1 MRKGWR
7 KHVAGVV
14 LFLWGT
20 LALGAPPG
28 PPAAGSGGRVRL
40 TAELSWRLPAAV
52 AMAAAA
58 ADDAGLELEISEG
71 QVVEAT
77 AWPEATRT
85 APARRGRGRGRGW
98 RLGSGPSGRVRVR
111 LEAPLGASLLLRAG
125 GQAVRLPVLSLL
137 DGPQRLAA
145 QGGLEIGVERLAWD
159 PIVVRAQGCDGTAA
173 PGENVALEVGFNV
186 LTPEP
191 TEVALRYSAEL
202 RPYAGGEPVW
212 RLLEEQEVVGTDVLD
227 PARKVWNVTLPQ
239 AEGTYLLEIRTSWK
253 PLAGLEST
261 RLGRWIRRLRN
272 PAVATSAVRR
282 VALTVVAGRPGDREA
297 EAEAEAEATGEAG
310 TGNEA
315 TAREEDVEVLDLAR
329 LRGQRPLASGRAP
342 VLSGSSAWPVPEAA
356 LVEAHRRDW
365 RLGWIIRPGADTSVL
380 PPADATGLPWSALGL
395 KVPHP
400 GRPHRLTV
408 TVTSGHPSALGVAL
422 VDSGNGRGRPRLLLD
437 ACASGEPILEGGPLA
452 SFSWLVWPDDADP
465 VLVLVNRDPA
475 APVQVGAV
483 VLTELAGLPEP
494 PAVVEPGAAVRGLGL
509 YLPAA
514 ELLDRFGGG
523 SGARVADPR
532 ALARNLE
539 HYLAY
544 CGASAVVLPEGVA
557 DRARRGA
564 LDGQASEDPI
574 GPDRLDMLLRIL
586 GRQGYPTWLELDLQG
601 PLPGLPAPDSPQ
613 ALARGLVRVDRHGKA
628 DGPVPAYHPLHPEVR
643 AALKRRVAEAAA
655 IRKTRPGLT
664 GLLIRLGPGPTLLGG
679 PDTGFDDATFARFV
693 RETLGPE
700 TTRDLPGLDTTD
712 PNRFAAR
719 AQFLAGAGRMPW
731 LTWRSRAIAGLYAE
745 LAAAARRAAPGAT
758 LAVATPG
765 LDGGPCGAEARR
777 VDLAGL
783 APIHAWRAVGLDL
796 EAWPSGDDAP
806 LVLRGVG
813 LSSDELAHDLATNPE
828 LDAPVAARSGRGL
841 LLGPDQAPGGSA
853 GGGPEPAGSRLGR
866 IHAGSGRDSGLR
878 LTALPLAEG
887 ALGDEMMGHALAA
900 LDARWVMLASAA
912 VTGHEERVRHFA
924 RVFRALPATK
934 STAPPLSGQP
944 FGVAVRPL
952 PSGSAT
958 YLAMANDTPYP
969 IRVETMLGSA
979 SAKVDDLGRGLHL
992 APEGV
997 GGRSRLV
1004 LDLLPFGVAAIR
1016 IGAPQIKVGP
1026 VTPYPT
1032 EAVLT
1037 DIRARYDT
1045 LFAQLSRLNRMS
1057 AGGVAGPANSGFE
1070 PAAAPLVQLT
1080 GARGPAAPAGWWLVE
1095 SGASGATPGQA
1106 PTPGAADHEPGSI
1119 AIDATRPHSGRG
1131 SLRLDAPSGPAAI
1144 VSESFDAR
1152 GQSSLTVQAWFRA
1165 AEPGARVRVW
1175 IEGEG
1180 AGQSYRRWSEV
1191 SVGPEWSTRAIRGS
1205 ELPPG
1210 GLESARVRFEL
1221 LSAGRLWIDDLSVSG
1236 DAPSESQRQIT
1247 RRVLLAALK
1256 AYRDKR
1262 YADFARLAG
1271 SHWTRT
1277 PGLAGDAPGSPA
1289 DSSAAERAEMIRTGK
1304 ATALPPGRVLR

>member
-1 MRKGWR
+1 MRRGWR
-7 KHVAGVV
+7 KQVAAVV

-28 PPAAGSGGRVRL
+28 PPAPGSPPGRIRL
-40 TAELSWRLPAAV
+40 TAELSWRLPAV
-52 AMAAAA
+52 AAA
-58 ADDAGLELEISEG
+58 ADYPGLELELSEG
-71 QVVEAT
+71 QVVGAT
-77 AWPEATRT
+77 AWPET
-85 APARRGRGRGRGW
+85 ARGAPVRRGRGW
-98 RLGSGPSGRVRVR
+98 HLGSGVSGRVRAR

-125 GQAVRLPVLSLL
+125 GQAVRLPLLSLL

-145 QGGLEIGVERLAWD
+145 QGGLEIAVERLAWD
-159 PIVVRAQGCDGTAA
+159 PIVVRAKGGDGTAA
-173 PGENVALEVGFNV
+173 PGESVALEVGFNV

-202 RPYAGGEPVW
+202 RPYTGGEPLW
-212 RLLEEQEVVGTDVLD
+212 RLIEEHEVVGTNVLD

-261 RLGRWIRRLRN
+261 RLGRWMRRLRN
-272 PAVATSAVRR
+272 PAVATAAVRR
-282 VALTVVAGRPGDREA
+282 VALTVVASRPGDREGESEAA
-297 EAEAEAEATGEAG
+297 EGNAAEP
-310 TGNEA
+310 
-315 TAREEDVEVLDLAR
+315 REQDVEVLDLAR

-365 RLGWIIRPGADTSVL
+365 RLGWIIRPGADNSVL
-380 PPADATGLPWSALGL
+380 PPADAAGLPWSALGL
-395 KVPHP
+395 NVPHP

-437 ACASGEPILEGGPLA
+437 ACASGAPILEGGPLA

-483 VLTELAGLPEP
+483 VLTELGALPEP
-494 PAVVEPGAAVRGLGL
+494 PAVVEPGAEVRGLGL

-523 SGARVADPR
+523 TGAGTRVADPR

-539 HYLAY
+539 QYLAY

-574 GPDRLDMLLRIL
+574 GPDRLDLLLRIL

-613 ALARGLVRVDRHGKA
+613 ALGRGLVRVDRHGKA
-628 DGPVPAYHPLHPEVR
+628 DGPVPVYHPLHPEVR
-643 AALKRRVAEAAA
+643 EALKRRVAEAAA

-679 PDTGFDDATFARFV
+679 PDTGLDDATFARFV
-693 RETLGPE
+693 RETFGPE
-700 TTRDLPGLDTTD
+700 TTRDLPGLETTD

-731 LTWRSRAIAGLYAE
+731 LTWRSRAIAGLYTE

-765 LDGGPCGAEARR
+765 LDGGPSGAEARR

-796 EAWPSGDDAP
+796 EVWPAGDVAP

-841 LLGPDQAPGGSA
+841 LVGLDEAS
-853 GGGPEPAGSRLGR
+853 GGGQEPAGASSRLGR
-866 IHAGSGRDSGLR
+866 VYAGTGRDSGLR

-887 ALGDEMMGHALAA
+887 TLGDELMSHALAA

-934 STAPPLSGQP
+934 SAAPALSGQP

-952 PSGSAT
+952 ASGSAT

-997 GGRSRLV
+997 GGGSRLV

-1016 IGAPQIKVGP
+1016 IGTPQIKVGP

-1037 DIRARYDT
+1037 DMRAKYDA
-1045 LFAQLSRLNRMS
+1045 LFAQLSRLNHMP
-1057 AGGVAGPANSGFE
+1057 AGGVAGPPNPGFE
-1070 PAAAPLVQLT
+1070 PAASPLVQLT
-1080 GARGPAAPAGWWLVE
+1080 GSRGPVPPAGWRLAE
-1095 SGASGATPGQA
+1095 TGGSGGAPSQA
-1106 PTPGAADHEPGSI
+1106 EAKAENQAENEPGSI
-1119 AIDATRPHSGRG
+1119 EIDAARPHSGRG

-1144 VSESFDAR
+1144 VSDPFAAR
-1152 GQSSLTVQAWFRA
+1152 GHSALTVQAWFRA
-1165 AEPGARVRVW
+1165 SEPGARVRVW

-1180 AGQSYRRWSEV
+1180 ASQAYRRWSEI
-1191 SVGPEWSTRAIRGS
+1191 SVGPEWATRAVRGS

-1210 GLESARVRFEL
+1210 GLDSARVRFEL
-1221 LSAGRLWIDDLSVSG
+1221 LTAGRLWVDDLSLSG
-1236 DAPSESQRQIT
+1236 DAPSESQRQIS

-1277 PGLAGDAPGSPA
+1277 PGLAADA
-1289 DSSAAERAEMIRTGK
+1289 SAAERAEMIRTGK